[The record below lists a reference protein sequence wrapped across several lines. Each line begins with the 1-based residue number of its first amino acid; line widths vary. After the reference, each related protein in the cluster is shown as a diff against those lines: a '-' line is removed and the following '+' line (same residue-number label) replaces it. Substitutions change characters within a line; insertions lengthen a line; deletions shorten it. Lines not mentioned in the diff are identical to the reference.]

1 MYTRVRGE
9 YAACVCVFMPLRR
22 GPRMAGPGLFLP
34 RGPDVPDG
42 CLAQGDVCS
51 DAHSPLPG
59 PGALVFSSVRKGH
72 PEKEVAGSG
81 EGSLLEPP

>member
-1 MYTRVRGE
+1 MHMYTRVRGE

-42 CLAQGDVCS
+42 CLW
-51 DAHSPLPG
+51 
-59 PGALVFSSVRKGH
+59 PGAMSARTHTAPCPALGPWFSAQSGRDTQRKRW
-72 PEKEVAGSG
+72 PEAGRG
-81 EGSLLEPP
+81 AC